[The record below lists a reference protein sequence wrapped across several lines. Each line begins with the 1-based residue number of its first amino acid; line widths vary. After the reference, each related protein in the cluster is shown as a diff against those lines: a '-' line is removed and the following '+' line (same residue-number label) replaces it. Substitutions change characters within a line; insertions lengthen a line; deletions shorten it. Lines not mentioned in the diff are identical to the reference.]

1 MDQLVAFEDG
11 SIEILEFSWPPT
23 SEDQPSATCVA
34 YCIMRR
40 PSGFLLCIPE
50 GFLSPVE
57 LEAGQQASEEE
68 GIGPSLAIRVPPV
81 RLEET
86 GEWVAVQEPLVP
98 ALVVDLAAQLTDQV
112 APADLSSPDL
122 VPFVSGQVMVFPR
135 ASELLRR
142 AKEWLGTS
150 GVLPDDRAGYH
161 TALSGQEQAAGPAAK
176 ERQARAKKPTV
187 AQLASQQ
194 AKMMDLMASLVARL
208 DAVAPAEATPQPPK
222 AQPAVEL
229 PAQRAVL
236 QQPVSSVLPPC
247 QTVPKQLA
255 LSLGPPPP
263 VRRQPPAA
271 EEQPDKEELMQEAL
285 GVGELPGDMS
295 SAVLAQSQ
303 ALFALVSQMSSGAG
317 DPLLDVPAGQSSSSV
332 RGSVNR
338 ARLQEELATRGGTFA
353 TKVRANMAR
362 RMDPTGLLAEDQVSY
377 MNEVPR
383 TPWWVLFPPPP
394 GLGCLAGCPVAGL
407 VAHWICGRGPDSLS
421 LLLVMLH
428 QAALDKGNHTLGWLL
443 TLQADPPASLFA
455 PQVPLPGSSLQCF
468 TPLAD
473 QRWITVGLAYI
484 ETIAGRISESPAKG
498 GPGKPP
504 PKPPALPPPAVETE
518 EAQLGSPQSS
528 TAAAKEVTSKPFCP
542 SGPLSAAPGPEDA
555 PAPPEVRGDSFPLS
569 GQTAS
574 EVPPFDFAV
583 AKGSLSRFLRPFPP
597 CRLTMC
603 LPVLGVAASTWLPVF
618 LREALQPYRSI
629 RAAEVVLHGRGAWP
643 LEKHL
648 SPDLYLPYVE
658 PEVLRCR
665 GPPAPSP
672 VFSGEGRGE
681 LVRLCKVWDSSGL
694 LGLTP
699 GPLPSRL
706 LARVFGAYKGP
717 SQQRQIGDRRG
728 INALECRLFGP
739 SSFMPTGPLLCRV
752 HVPPGCCLCGSVTDR
767 RDFYTQA
774 GVSLE
779 RSLTNACGP
788 AVPLALLKDTSAAKA
803 LLDRGTHDVVDPGL
817 YEGIVGFRRPPLL
830 VNEKQLVHPTFKALF
845 QGDAGGVEY
854 ATSAHEGLLQAWGC
868 LLGPGRLEGRSRVSG
883 EGPWQG
889 LIIDDFFSLSVEGPD
904 FQPGAPSLSS
914 AQIDRAKEGYSA
926 EGVLGSDN
934 KEVRSQRLLCVAG
947 AQLDSTEATV
957 ADGATLCGYPVQKR
971 LALAAASVRAAQ
983 CPVLS
988 EELASSLAGCWVS
1001 CLLYRRCFMSVLDG
1015 LFALGRTSS
1024 AQNAQGSDLRELSR
1038 RTAGE
1043 LQVLAV
1049 VAPILTS
1056 NLSAAPDS
1064 KVYASDASNLKG
1076 AFCTSEIDPG
1086 TALELWLA
1094 SDFKGE
1100 SGKLAPTRA
1109 PASFDDGE
1117 AASEAE
1123 ADEAPPAS
1131 SKPFAYEFDFLEEQV
1146 TQRDNRAASTI
1157 FAVLMLAGRLG
1168 VPTVLVVPGSSL
1180 LPRLPAWAFLCKQTA
1195 FATAR
1200 LPGPRSGVDGGRGL
1214 LLLTACCGCRGA
1226 ARDDTPLA
1234 AVLGQAS
1241 PKDSQDDL
1249 LRRALLDFAERS
1261 RCPASLS
1268 PRRAPGLESVVVNDL
1283 LSAAFWETEAAWRWR
1298 VGAHINVLETQAAVR
1313 AVRHVVSRGGDRKAL
1328 LLLDSSVARGAIA
1341 KGRSSSRLLRPVLLR
1356 MCATLAGGGVY
1367 LGLAHAPTRLNV
1379 ADDPTRSVPLRNS
1392 QDCARRSARAGRP
1405 LPEGRPVLQQTSK
1418 NRTALLVAF
1427 GEWLQA
1433 AGFGASSFEE
1443 WPAEEVSKALARFGR
1458 ELFEAGF
1465 PYWHLAET
1473 INAVAAKRPEI
1484 RRQLQGAWDVAF
1496 AWMSL
1501 EPHTHHV
1508 AMPAVVLLAVL
1519 SVALLWGWRTEAG
1532 LFGLSWGALL
1542 RIGEAIGATR
1552 ASLVLPRD
1560 VLGAQQF
1567 ILLRIAEPKTRFRA
1581 ARHQAAKLEAAD
1593 LVTLVDM
1600 AFARLQPSSRLWPY
1614 SAQTLRRRLD
1624 SILESLLIP
1633 TARNE
1638 ERPLD
1643 LGSFRPGGAT
1653 YLLQATE
1660 DAELVRRRGRWV
1672 SHKVM
1677 EVYLQEIAAS
1687 TFFPALAPAAKKRVM
1702 EAASCFPSL
1711 LMQARQWT
1719 QNGIPTG
1726 SWFLLWKHQ
1735 SVARSTG
1742 D

>member
-1 MDQLVAFEDG
+1 M
-11 SIEILEFSWPPT
+11 
-23 SEDQPSATCVA
+23 
-34 YCIMRR
+34 
-40 PSGFLLCIPE
+40 
-50 GFLSPVE
+50 
-57 LEAGQQASEEE
+57 
-68 GIGPSLAIRVPPV
+68 
-81 RLEET
+81 
-86 GEWVAVQEPLVP
+86 
-98 ALVVDLAAQLTDQV
+98 
-112 APADLSSPDL
+112 
-122 VPFVSGQVMVFPR
+122 
-135 ASELLRR
+135 
-142 AKEWLGTS
+142 
-150 GVLPDDRAGYH
+150 
-161 TALSGQEQAAGPAAK
+161 
-176 ERQARAKKPTV
+176 
-187 AQLASQQ
+187 
-194 AKMMDLMASLVARL
+194 
-208 DAVAPAEATPQPPK
+208 
-222 AQPAVEL
+222 
-229 PAQRAVL
+229 
-236 QQPVSSVLPPC
+236 
-247 QTVPKQLA
+247 
-255 LSLGPPPP
+255 
-263 VRRQPPAA
+263 
-271 EEQPDKEELMQEAL
+271 
-285 GVGELPGDMS
+285 
-295 SAVLAQSQ
+295 
-303 ALFALVSQMSSGAG
+303 
-317 DPLLDVPAGQSSSSV
+317 
-332 RGSVNR
+332 
-338 ARLQEELATRGGTFA
+338 
-353 TKVRANMAR
+353 
-362 RMDPTGLLAEDQVSY
+362 
-377 MNEVPR
+377 
-383 TPWWVLFPPPP
+383 
-394 GLGCLAGCPVAGL
+394 
-407 VAHWICGRGPDSLS
+407 
-421 LLLVMLH
+421 
-428 QAALDKGNHTLGWLL
+428 
-443 TLQADPPASLFA
+443 
-455 PQVPLPGSSLQCF
+455 
-468 TPLAD
+468 
-473 QRWITVGLAYI
+473 
-484 ETIAGRISESPAKG
+484 
-498 GPGKPP
+498 
-504 PKPPALPPPAVETE
+504 
-518 EAQLGSPQSS
+518 
-528 TAAAKEVTSKPFCP
+528 
-542 SGPLSAAPGPEDA
+542 
-555 PAPPEVRGDSFPLS
+555 RGDSFPLS

-574 EVPPFDFAV
+574 EDAGFSFASWVSALPRLLGQGKTQFARYLLSTLPLQREVSLASSAALFPLPLKFERVFHQRACRNAAASRRLAVVRCTHLIAMTLNFIHAGCRPVPLR
-583 AKGSLSRFLRPFPP
+583 SLQRPLSSLQAQVYE
-597 CRLTMC
+597 R
-603 LPVLGVAASTWLPVF
+603 LGVLVRACARQADHVPSCAGRRGLHLAARLSEVLSFVKEHGLVAGPYPSSPDLSEGPGFLPHSASD
-618 LREALQPYRSI
+618 REALQPYRSI

-1131 SKPFAYEFDFLEEQV
+1131 SKPFAYEFDFLEVGGDGSLSEIFQKAGFTPGPV
-1146 TQRDNRAASTI
+1146 VSAALCALEPPS
-1157 FAVLMLAGRLG
+1157 
-1168 VPTVLVVPGSSL
+1168 
-1180 LPRLPAWAFLCKQTA
+1180 PRLAFTRCWPPSLKAACAQA
-1195 FATAR
+1195 
-1200 LPGPRSGVDGGRGL
+1200 LPSFL
-1214 LLLTACCGCRGA
+1214 
-1226 ARDDTPLA
+1226 
-1234 AVLGQAS
+1234 Q
-1241 PKDSQDDL
+1241 
-1249 LRRALLDFAERS
+1249 
-1261 RCPASLS
+1261 
-1268 PRRAPGLESVVVNDL
+1268 PGLPA
-1283 LSAAFWETEAAWRWR
+1283 LSA
-1298 VGAHINVLETQAAVR
+1298 NLEE
-1313 AVRHVVSRGGDRKAL
+1313 
-1328 LLLDSSVARGAIA
+1328 ARG
-1341 KGRSSSRLLRPVLLR
+1341 
-1356 MCATLAGGGVY
+1356 
-1367 LGLAHAPTRLNV
+1367 
-1379 ADDPTRSVPLRNS
+1379 
-1392 QDCARRSARAGRP
+1392 
-1405 LPEGRPVLQQTSK
+1405 
-1418 NRTALLVAF
+1418 F
-1427 GEWLQA
+1427 
-1433 AGFGASSFEE
+1433 
-1443 WPAEEVSKALARFGR
+1443 
-1458 ELFEAGF
+1458 
-1465 PYWHLAET
+1465 
-1473 INAVAAKRPEI
+1473 
-1484 RRQLQGAWDVAF
+1484 
-1496 AWMSL
+1496 
-1501 EPHTHHV
+1501 
-1508 AMPAVVLLAVL
+1508 
-1519 SVALLWGWRTEAG
+1519 
-1532 LFGLSWGALL
+1532 
-1542 RIGEAIGATR
+1542 
-1552 ASLVLPRD
+1552 
-1560 VLGAQQF
+1560 
-1567 ILLRIAEPKTRFRA
+1567 
-1581 ARHQAAKLEAAD
+1581 
-1593 LVTLVDM
+1593 
-1600 AFARLQPSSRLWPY
+1600 
-1614 SAQTLRRRLD
+1614 
-1624 SILESLLIP
+1624 
-1633 TARNE
+1633 
-1638 ERPLD
+1638 
-1643 LGSFRPGGAT
+1643 
-1653 YLLQATE
+1653 
-1660 DAELVRRRGRWV
+1660 
-1672 SHKVM
+1672 
-1677 EVYLQEIAAS
+1677 
-1687 TFFPALAPAAKKRVM
+1687 
-1702 EAASCFPSL
+1702 
-1711 LMQARQWT
+1711 
-1719 QNGIPTG
+1719 
-1726 SWFLLWKHQ
+1726 
-1735 SVARSTG
+1735 
-1742 D
+1742 